1 MVNIARF
8 LTLVSMSLIFLL
20 TDSTAQDLDQPG
32 EPPAALGVPM
42 TLDRIDELVRRID
55 ADAIRNGNSWQIN
68 YRDMPIYVIGDDNA
82 DRIRIMSPVSNAAI
96 LSEGQLV
103 RLMQANFETALDARY
118 AIAQGAVWSAFIH
131 PLSVLSE
138 REFFSGMGQTM
149 SLVVTYG
156 TTFSSGALAFTG
168 GDYYDED
175 ENPDE
180 PDVFGDIMEKG
191 EQI

>member
-8 LTLVSMSLIFLL
+8 LTLVSISLIVLL
-20 TDSTAQDLDQPG
+20 PVTTAQDLAQPG
-32 EPPAALGVPM
+32 EPPAAGGVPM

-103 RLMQANFETALDARY
+103 RLMQANFESALDARY

-131 PLSVLSE
+131 PLSVLGE

>member
-1 MVNIARF
+1 MFNIARF
-8 LTLVSMSLIFLL
+8 VTLISISIVVLL
-20 TDSTAQDLDQPG
+20 PVTTAQDLGQPD
-32 EPPAALGVPM
+32 EPPATGNVAM

-55 ADAIRNGNSWQIN
+55 IDAVRNGNSWQIN
-68 YRDMPIYVIGDDNA
+68 YRDMPIFVIGDDNA

-96 LSEGQLV
+96 LSEGQLL
-103 RLMQANFETALDARY
+103 RLMQANFESALDARY

-131 PLSVLSE
+131 PLSVLDE

-168 GDYYDED
+168 GDYYDDD
-175 ENPDE
+175 ENPDNA
-180 PDVFGDIMEKG
+180 DVFGDIMEKG

>member
-1 MVNIARF
+1 MLNIVRF
-8 LTLVSMSLIFLL
+8 ITLVSIFFIVLL
-20 TDSTAQDLDQPG
+20 PVTTAQDLDQLD
-32 EPPAALGVPM
+32 EPPAVGRVPM

-55 ADAIRNGNSWQIN
+55 ADAIRNGSSWQIN
-68 YRDMPIYVIGDDNA
+68 YRGLPI
-82 DRIRIMSPVSNAAI
+82 
-96 LSEGQLV
+96 
-103 RLMQANFETALDARY
+103 Y

-131 PLSVLSE
+131 PLSALDE

-156 TTFSSGALAFTG
+156 STFSSGALTFSG
-168 GDYYDED
+168 GDYFGDD
-175 ENPDE
+175 DNPDE

>member
-1 MVNIARF
+1 MINIARF
-8 LTLVSMSLIFLL
+8 LTLVSISLIVLL
-20 TDSTAQDLDQPG
+20 PVTTAQDLDQPG

-82 DRIRIMSPVSNAAI
+82 DRIRIMSPVTNAAI
-96 LSEGQLV
+96 LSEGQLL
-103 RLMQANFETALDARY
+103 RLMQANFESALDARY
-118 AIAQGAVWSAFIH
+118 AIAQGTLWGAFIH
-131 PLSVLSE
+131 PLSILGE

-156 TTFSSGALAFTG
+156 TTFSSGALTFTG

>member
-1 MVNIARF
+1 MFNIARF
-8 LTLVSMSLIFLL
+8 VTLISISIVVLL
-20 TDSTAQDLDQPG
+20 PVTTAQDLGQTD
-32 EPPAALGVPM
+32 EPPAAGNIAM

-55 ADAIRNGNSWQIN
+55 IDAVRNGNSWQIN
-68 YRDMPIYVIGDDNA
+68 YRDMPIFVIGDDNA

-96 LSEGQLV
+96 LSEGQLL
-103 RLMQANFETALDARY
+103 RLMQANFESALDARY

-131 PLSVLSE
+131 PLSVLDE

-168 GDYYDED
+168 GDYYDDD
-175 ENPDE
+175 ENPDDA
-180 PDVFGDIMEKG
+180 DVFGDIMEKG

>member
-1 MVNIARF
+1 MLDIARF
-8 LTLVSMSLIFLL
+8 LTLVSIFLIVL
-20 TDSTAQDLDQPG
+20 LPITTARDLGRPD
-32 EPPAALGVPM
+32 ESPAAANVPM

-55 ADAIRNGNSWQIN
+55 ADAVRNGNSWQFN
-68 YRDMPIYVIGDDNA
+68 YRNMPIFVIGDDKA
-82 DRIRIMSPVSNAAI
+82 DRIRIMSPVANAAI
-96 LSEGQLV
+96 LSEGQLL
-103 RLMQANFETALDARY
+103 RLMQANFESALDARY
-118 AIAQGAVWSAFIH
+118 AIAQGSVWSAFIH
-131 PLSVLSE
+131 PLSVLNE

-168 GDYYDED
+168 GDYYDDD

>member
-1 MVNIARF
+1 MFNIARF
-8 LTLVSMSLIFLL
+8 VTLVSISIVVLL
-20 TDSTAQDLDQPG
+20 PVTTAQDLGQPD
-32 EPPAALGVPM
+32 EPPATGSVAM

-55 ADAIRNGNSWQIN
+55 IDAVRNGNSWQIN
-68 YRDMPIYVIGDDNA
+68 YRDMPIFVIGDDNA

-96 LSEGQLV
+96 LSEGQLL
-103 RLMQANFETALDARY
+103 RLMQANFESALDARY

-131 PLSVLSE
+131 PLSVLDE

-168 GDYYDED
+168 GDYYDDD
-175 ENPDE
+175 ENPDDV
-180 PDVFGDIMEKG
+180 DVFGDIMEKG

>member
-1 MVNIARF
+1 MFNIARF
-8 LTLVSMSLIFLL
+8 VTLISISIVVLL
-20 TDSTAQDLDQPG
+20 PVTTAQDLGQTV
-32 EPPAALGVPM
+32 EPPATGNVAM

-55 ADAIRNGNSWQIN
+55 IDAVRNGNSWQIN
-68 YRDMPIYVIGDDNA
+68 YRDMPIFVIGDDNA

-96 LSEGQLV
+96 LSEGQLL
-103 RLMQANFETALDARY
+103 RLMQANFESALDARY

-131 PLSVLSE
+131 PLSVLDE

-168 GDYYDED
+168 GDYYDDD
-175 ENPDE
+175 ENPDDA
-180 PDVFGDIMEKG
+180 DVFGDIMEKG

>member
-1 MVNIARF
+1 MFNIARF
-8 LTLVSMSLIFLL
+8 VTLISISIVVLL
-20 TDSTAQDLDQPG
+20 PVTTAQDLGQPD
-32 EPPAALGVPM
+32 EPPATGNEAM

-55 ADAIRNGNSWQIN
+55 IDAVRNGNSWQIN
-68 YRDMPIYVIGDDNA
+68 YRDMPIFVIGDDNA

-96 LSEGQLV
+96 LSEGQLL
-103 RLMQANFETALDARY
+103 RLMQANFESALDARY

-131 PLSVLSE
+131 PLSVLDE

-168 GDYYDED
+168 GDYYDDD
-175 ENPDE
+175 ENPDDA
-180 PDVFGDIMEKG
+180 DVFGDIMEKG

>member
-1 MVNIARF
+1 MFNIARF
-8 LTLVSMSLIFLL
+8 VTLISISIVVLL
-20 TDSTAQDLDQPG
+20 PVTTAQDLGQPD
-32 EPPAALGVPM
+32 EPPATGIVAM

-55 ADAIRNGNSWQIN
+55 IDAVRNGNSWQIN
-68 YRDMPIYVIGDDNA
+68 YRDMPIFVIGDDNA

-96 LSEGQLV
+96 LSEGQLL
-103 RLMQANFETALDARY
+103 RLMQANFESALDARY

-131 PLSVLSE
+131 PLSVLDE

-168 GDYYDED
+168 GDYYDDD
-175 ENPDE
+175 ENPDDA
-180 PDVFGDIMEKG
+180 DVFGDIMEKG

>member
-1 MVNIARF
+1 MFNIGRF
-8 LTLVSMSLIFLL
+8 VTLISISIVVLL
-20 TDSTAQDLDQPG
+20 PVTTAQDLGQPD
-32 EPPAALGVPM
+32 EPPATGNVAM

-55 ADAIRNGNSWQIN
+55 IDAVRNGNSWQIN
-68 YRDMPIYVIGDDNA
+68 YRDMPIFVIGDDNA

-96 LSEGQLV
+96 LSEGQLL
-103 RLMQANFETALDARY
+103 RLMQANFESALDARY

-131 PLSVLSE
+131 PLSVLDE

-168 GDYYDED
+168 GDYYDDD
-175 ENPDE
+175 ENPDDV
-180 PDVFGDIMEKG
+180 DVFGDIMEKG

>member
-1 MVNIARF
+1 MFNIARF
-8 LTLVSMSLIFLL
+8 VTLISISIVVLL
-20 TDSTAQDLDQPG
+20 PVTTAQDLGQPG
-32 EPPAALGVPM
+32 EPSAAGNIAM

-55 ADAIRNGNSWQIN
+55 IDAVRNGNSWQIN
-68 YRDMPIYVIGDDNA
+68 YRDMPIFVIGDDNA

-96 LSEGQLV
+96 LSEGQLL
-103 RLMQANFETALDARY
+103 RLMQANFESALDARY

-131 PLSVLSE
+131 PLSVLDE

-168 GDYYDED
+168 GDYYDDD
-175 ENPDE
+175 ENPDDA
-180 PDVFGDIMEKG
+180 DVFGDIMEKG

>member
-1 MVNIARF
+1 MLKFVRLFAQ
-8 LTLVSMSLIFLL
+8 VSIYVAVLSSVLI
-20 TDSTAQDLDQPG
+20 AQDLGDPD
-32 EPPAALGVPM
+32 EPLTVAENPM
-42 TLDRIDELVRRID
+42 TLDKVDELVRRID
-55 ADAIRNGNSWQIN
+55 ENAVRDGNSWQIKYN
-68 YRDMPIYVIGDDNA
+68 EISIFVIGDDRA
-82 DRIRIMSPVSNAAI
+82 DRIRIMSPVSNAAL

-118 AIAQGAVWSAFIH
+118 AIAQGAVWSAFIQ
-131 PLSVLSE
+131 PWSSRDE
-138 REFFSGMGQTM
+138 RQFFSGMGQTV

-156 TTFSSGALAFTG
+156 TTFSSGALTFTG

-175 ENPDE
+175 ETPDT

>member
-1 MVNIARF
+1 MFNIARF
-8 LTLVSMSLIFLL
+8 VTLISISIVVLL
-20 TDSTAQDLDQPG
+20 PVTTAQDLGQPD
-32 EPPAALGVPM
+32 EPPATGNVAM

-55 ADAIRNGNSWQIN
+55 IDAVRNGNSWQIN
-68 YRDMPIYVIGDDNA
+68 YRDMPIFVIGDDNA

-96 LSEGQLV
+96 LSEGQLL
-103 RLMQANFETALDARY
+103 RLMQANFESALDARY

-131 PLSVLSE
+131 PLSVLDE

-168 GDYYDED
+168 GDYYDDD
-175 ENPDE
+175 ENPDDA
-180 PDVFGDIMEKG
+180 DVFGDIMEKG

>member
-1 MVNIARF
+1 MLNIARF
-8 LTLVSMSLIFLL
+8 ITLVSIFFIVLL
-20 TDSTAQDLDQPG
+20 PVTTAQDLDQLD
-32 EPPAALGVPM
+32 EPPALGRVPM

-55 ADAIRNGNSWQIN
+55 ADAIRNGSSWQIN

-82 DRIRIMSPVSNAAI
+82 DRIRIMSPISNAAI
-96 LSEGQLV
+96 LTEAQLL
-103 RLMQANFETALDARY
+103 RLMQANFESALDARY

-131 PLSVLSE
+131 PLSALDE

-156 TTFSSGALAFTG
+156 STFSSGALSFSG
-168 GDYYDED
+168 GDYFGDD
-175 ENPDE
+175 DNPDE

-191 EQI
+191 AQI